1 MPFFGY
7 RWQRLLG
14 RRGDF
19 RDDRLE
25 IERAPAVSP
34 IIDARRRALVRF
46 LKTLLTSFAALA
58 SS

>member
-1 MPFFGY
+1 MPLFGY
-7 RWQRLLG
+7 RWQGLLN
-14 RRGDF
+14 RSGDF

-25 IERAPAVSP
+25 VERAAAASP
-34 IIDARRRALVRF
+34 IVDARRRALVHF